1 MNERLAPSV
10 LSSWT
15 RTIVDAL
22 LARGVDAAA
31 VLSEA
36 GFCKD
41 DFRDP
46 NGRLPAEASARLW
59 RAAVAHT
66 GDPAFGLEAARYV
79 RQTTFHGLGVA
90 VLASA
95 TLRDAMNRLVR
106 YNRLVSDASELF
118 LEIGARHAALC
129 LRPRSGAEK
138 PPYEVADAVMA
149 LITRTCRLVTNRN
162 FALDEVRCRRPLPSD
177 VWPYER
183 LYRCPVRF
191 DAPED
196 TLVFDVALLDQAL
209 VMANPELAR
218 HNDEAVRAYLARVDQ
233 GSVVDQVRSQLAGRL
248 ADRPSPQLVA
258 RSLGMSQRSMQRRL
272 HEHGTSYE
280 TVLGEVR
287 KELACA
293 YLREGRYAVAELAFM
308 LGFED
313 ASAFARAFRRWT
325 GMSPSTYRSEAML
338 CATARSGFDRGAEL
352 RLRSA

>member
-31 VLSEA
+31 VLAEA

-46 NGRLPAEASARLW
+46 NGRLPAEATARLW
-59 RAAVAHT
+59 RVAVAHT

-79 RQTTFHGLGVA
+79 GQTTFHGLGVA

-118 LEIGARHAALC
+118 LEVGGRRARLC
-129 LRPRSGAEK
+129 LRPRSGAED
-138 PPYEVADAVMA
+138 PAYEVADAVMA
-149 LITRTCRLVTNRN
+149 LITRTCRLVTNRS
-162 FALDEVRCRRPLPSD
+162 FTLEEAHCRRPVPSD
-177 VWPYER
+177 LWPYDR
-183 LYRCPVRF
+183 LYRCPIRF
-191 DAPED
+191 GAPED
-196 TLVFDVALLDQAL
+196 ALVFDAALLDQGL

-233 GSVVDQVRSQLAGRL
+233 GSVVDQVRSHLAGRL

-258 RSLGMSQRSMQRRL
+258 RSLGMSQRSLQRRL

-293 YLREGRYAVAELAFM
+293 YLREGRYAVGELAFM

-325 GMSPSTYRSEAML
+325 GVSPSAYRNEAAL
-338 CATARSGFDRGAEL
+338 SASDKAGFERGEL